1 MGTQIDFDERLKQE
15 ATKDYAISVLRQLE
29 QLSGLGKET
38 HTRWIW
44 ELLQNAR
51 DASIDADNQLI
62 ISVSYN
68 SDKELEFLHNGRAF
82 TVDEVMRLIFPGSTK
97 YENKGTIGRFGTG
110 FLTTHRLS
118 PNIKVS
124 GKLEET
130 DQWFQF
136 QIVRKKGAL
145 VDTTQKSMHKAWK
158 DFQDSLSHS
167 VPIPE
172 EFTTRFIYPINE
184 ETVEETVTAEDAVE
198 AGIRTL
204 KQFAPFVVIS
214 NREFTSIKIANQDEK
229 LCYKVDKSH
238 SYMDSD
244 IQLFTVTDG
253 KSEIKKALLVADDNS
268 PTREKTSVIAAL
280 KFNENDVECLEIKDM
295 PRLFLG
301 LPLVGTETFTFPTVI
316 NSLAFEAKADRDD
329 ILPDSNKNKEIIE
342 NACPLLVR
350 LLQFAASNGWSHI
363 YKWVKM
369 PLILEKR
376 WLDSEWLKT
385 CIEENLITEII
396 KTPIVLNG
404 GNNPIPP
411 NEAMLPIASDDIN
424 IEYLWELL
432 SQCQEFR
439 SKLPRQQEV
448 AGWCKILKSWEGVCG
463 GDISELSEAIIDG
476 SKLVE
481 IVENKWDFLEELQS
495 ELEEDVWAIDWLD
508 KLYSFLKSSELF
520 DDDIRG
526 FPIFPNQNGAFYKLT
541 DLYRDKDIDTEL
553 KDIAELLDWR
563 IRSELRDTRLSSI
576 ENEVG
581 AGDMDNGD
589 VVQKLIDKLRK
600 LSNENLN
607 EGFKKASV
615 RLFAWLVSQND
626 YFHLANYPT
635 FAADGKTVLELPSSN
650 STATPPLAPVP
661 AWQAE
666 LQKYYDL
673 FPAGCIM
680 NKTFFEALPNKE
692 AWKLLNNEN
701 LITLHIITNS
711 KTRDLSELAP
721 SVYENE
727 DENEGD
733 QDHYANEPMPVTDI
747 VERTEIMHEI
757 QNSRERGYLFWQ
769 FLTEWLVK
777 EDSSGINIKQTSCS
791 CGKDHEYYSAKWFK
805 AVRKNKWIREGE
817 PRRPPNAE
825 ALGKLLR
832 EKKWE
837 LDALENPAIIQ
848 LIEAL
853 GVRPIDLQFAVI
865 AENEEK
871 RNEVVGLATKLYQD
885 LEVDE
890 GLPQLL
896 EDRRNHIRKWRQ
908 NQNIGKKVEDLV
920 RDSLKA
926 EGFSVTRV
934 NIGADFKIML
944 ETGTL
949 ATFNIDKVDQS
960 WLVEVKSTRN
970 DSGSTSVRMSIVQA
984 KTAREE
990 KRRFLLCVVPLGQE
1004 NTPDLETV
1012 RQKMLFIQNI
1022 GERVTPLCENYESL
1036 EELRSDSSNGLS
1048 DVELIVEEGNA
1059 GIRVKKAVWEND
1071 GFRLEQLIERLK

>member
-1 MGTQIDFDERLKQE
+1 MAIQADFDGILKTGLTANTAQSIF
-15 ATKDYAISVLRQLE
+15 KDLDQMKAFGESR
-29 QLSGLGKET
+29 
-38 HTRWIW
+38 HTRWVW

-51 DASIDADNQLI
+51 DVSIDADNHLI
-62 ISVSYN
+62 ASILYN
-68 SDKELEFLHNGRAF
+68 VVEKELVFLHNGRGF
-82 TVDEVMRLIFPGSTK
+82 RVEEIMHLIFHGSTK
-97 YENKGTIGRFGTG
+97 IEDEETIGKYGSG
-110 FLTTHRLS
+110 FLTTHLLS
-118 PNIKVS
+118 WEIDVS
-124 GKLEET
+124 GQLNGFDGSFNFRLVRNPESVSTLRESMFAAWENFINST
-130 DQWFQF
+130 DQ
-136 QIVRKKGAL
+136 IV
-145 VDTTQKSMHKAWK
+145 S
-158 DFQDSLSHS
+158 
-167 VPIPE
+167 IPE
-172 EFTTRFIYPINE
+172 GFTTRFVYPITE
-184 ETVEETVTAEDAVE
+184 EPAKKAVE
-198 AGIRTL
+198 AGIETL
-204 KQFAPFVVIS
+204 KQHAPFVVVS
-214 NREFTSIKIANQDEK
+214 NPQFSNINIENQDET
-229 LCYKVDKSH
+229 LSFKVADTVPLNESG
-238 SYMDSD
+238 
-244 IQLFTVTDG
+244 IQQVTVTEG
-253 KSEIKKALLVADDNS
+253 KLEQKYLRAVD
-268 PTREKTSVIAAL
+268 EKTSVIVPL
-280 KFNENDVECLEIKDM
+280 ESSENGAECVSIGKT

-301 LPLVGTETFTFPTVI
+301 FPLVGTETFCFPAVI
-316 NSLAFEAKADRDD
+316 NSLSFGATENRDGVHLRRDYNQNVIEKAC
-329 ILPDSNKNKEIIE
+329 S
-342 NACPLLVR
+342 LLVD
-350 LLQFAASNGWSHI
+350 LLRFAASEGWGHI
-363 YKWVKM
+363 Y
-369 PLILEKR
+369 R
-376 WLDSEWLKT
+376 WAVVPSIPERDWINSEWLKT
-385 CIEENLITEII
+385 CIEENLVAEII
-396 KTPIVLNG
+396 KTPTVLNIN
-404 GNNPIPP
+404 NNPIPP
-411 NEAMLPIASDDIN
+411 NEAALPLAEVDKDV
-424 IEYLWELL
+424 EALWNLL
-432 SQCQEFR
+432 SDCQGYRE
-439 SKLPRQQEV
+439 KLPKREEV
-448 AGWCKILKSWEGVCG
+448 IGWCRAIESWKKVFHE
-463 GDISELSEAIIDG
+463 GDISGLSEAIIDG
-476 SKLVE
+476 GKLVDMLAFQWVNFE
-481 IVENKWDFLEELQS
+481 DFQGELQ
-495 ELEEDVWAIDWLD
+495 ENICPLDWLD
-508 KLYSFLKSSELF
+508 RLYSFLKSSELF
-520 DDDIRG
+520 DDEIRERY
-526 FPIFPNQNGAFYKLT
+526 IFPDQNGELDALT
-541 DLYRDKDIDTEL
+541 NLYRDKDIDAEL
-553 KDIAELLDWR
+553 KDIAELLGWSV
-563 IRSELRDTRLSSI
+563 RSELRETRLPSI

-581 AGDMDNGD
+581 AGDMDNND
-589 VVQKLIDKLRK
+589 LVHKLIDMLRK
-600 LSNENLN
+600 LSSENLN
-607 EGFKKASV
+607 KEFKEASV
-615 RLFAWLVSQND
+615 RLFAWLVNQKD

-650 STATPPLAPVP
+650 STVTPPLAPVP

-692 AWKLLNNEN
+692 AWKLLNSED
-701 LITLHIITNS
+701 LITLHIIINS
-711 KTRDLSELAP
+711 VTRDLSELAP

-727 DENEGD
+727 EENEGE
-733 QDHYANEPMPVTDI
+733 QDHYTNEPIPVTDI

-944 ETGTL
+944 EIGTL

-970 DSGSTSVRMSIVQA
+970 DSGSTSVRMSTVQA
-984 KTAREE
+984 ETARKKKE
-990 KRRFLLCVVPLGQE
+990 RFLLCVVPIGQE
-1004 NTPDLETV
+1004 NTNLDLEGV
-1012 RQKMLFIQNI
+1012 KQNMLFIENI
-1022 GERVTPLCENYESL
+1022 GERVDQLCGNLKMYEGFRNLITAENPE
-1036 EELRSDSSNGLS
+1036 
-1048 DVELIVEEGNA
+1048 VELIVEEGNA
-1059 GIRVKKAVWEND
+1059 GIRVKKTVWETE
-1071 GFRLEQLIERLK
+1071 GFSLENLAERLK